1 MYRHVIVIHPGFWLC
16 FGCESE
22 TSVGETLTEAEVG
35 TSHESRLGVVG
46 FASRL
51 SHGHAPPACLGNF
64 SGKFKKVRKLKHK
77 LGAQKFLS
85 LLGVIKGAEKMK
97 KILFLVIR
105 SLRNHFLSVPA
116 VGGF

>member
-1 MYRHVIVIHPGFWLC
+1 M
-16 FGCESE
+16 
-22 TSVGETLTEAEVG
+22 G

-105 SLRNHFLSVPA
+105 SLRNHFLSVPV
-116 VGGF
+116 VGEFL